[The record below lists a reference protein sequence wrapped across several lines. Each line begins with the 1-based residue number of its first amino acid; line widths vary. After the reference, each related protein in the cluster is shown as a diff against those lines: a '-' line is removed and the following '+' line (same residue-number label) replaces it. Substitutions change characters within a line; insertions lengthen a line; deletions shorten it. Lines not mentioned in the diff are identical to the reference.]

1 MAHLC
6 HFLTAGQH
14 LSTVGQYSGIAS
26 ASLHA
31 VKEMQ
36 VSYHQSV
43 GGNELGKKPN
53 FFKIMYYLLKASI
66 AYV

>member
-1 MAHLC
+1 M
-6 HFLTAGQH
+6 
-14 LSTVGQYSGIAS
+14 STVGLYSGIAS

-31 VKEMQ
+31 LKEMQ
-36 VSYHQSV
+36 VIYHQSV

-53 FFKIMYYLLKASI
+53 FLKIMYYLLKVPI

>member
-6 HFLTAGQH
+6 HFLTAGQR

-53 FFKIMYYLLKASI
+53 FF
-66 AYV
+66 